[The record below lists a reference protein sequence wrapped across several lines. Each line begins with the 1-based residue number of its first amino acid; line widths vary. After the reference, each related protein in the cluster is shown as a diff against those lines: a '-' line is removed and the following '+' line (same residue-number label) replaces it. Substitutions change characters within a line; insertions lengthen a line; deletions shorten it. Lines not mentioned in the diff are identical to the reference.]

1 MITGLERLAMLRQCG
16 NRGKETATDPRQML
30 RFGNSRKVHG
40 KHFDTGLGRTA
51 KERHSL
57 RGMAFRLKMEQ
68 RDEKRLLRSAP
79 VESMPHTPAMRANWA
94 TACDTT
100 LPTHTLL

>member
-16 NRGKETATDPRQML
+16 NAGKETPSDPRQML

-40 KHFDTGLGRTA
+40 RHFDTGLGRNA

-57 RGMAFRLKMEQ
+57 RGMAFKLKMNA
-68 RDEKRLLRSAP
+68 RDAKRLLRSAP

-100 LPTHTLL
+100 LPTHTLP